1 MADSI
6 LAVDDDR
13 QLTKFLDRF
22 LTKQGFDISTAGSGV
37 QMGMA
42 MEHRDF
48 DLMIL
53 DVGLPD
59 LDGFDIARELRKSS
73 SMPIIFLTARD
84 EIYDKIIGLEIGAD
98 DYLTKPFEPRE
109 LLARIRTVL
118 RRRHMVADK
127 TTEEETEHYSFAGL
141 TLDIPRRT
149 LFDQFIRPIPL
160 TAMEFAILRCL
171 VESSGQVVSRDRLMR
186 ELYGHSVT
194 ATNRAI
200 DAHVARLRRKLGEA
214 GLDRDL
220 IRTVHGTGHVL
231 TAVANACANGPTPAG
246 ADLLSA

>member
-1 MADSI
+1 MADTI

-13 QLTKFLDRF
+13 QLTLFLDRF
-22 LTKQGFDISTAGSGV
+22 LTKQGYDVSTASSGA
-37 QMGMA
+37 QMGLA

-53 DVGLPD
+53 DIGLPD

-84 EIYDKIIGLEIGAD
+84 EVYDKIIGLEIGAD

-109 LLARIRTVL
+109 LLARIRSVL
-118 RRRHMVADK
+118 RRRPSAVAQMPEGHAD
-127 TTEEETEHYSFAGL
+127 HYTFAGL

-149 LFDQFIRPIPL
+149 LLDRSNQAISL
-160 TAMEFAILRCL
+160 TSMEFSVLRCL
-171 VESSGQVVSRDRLMR
+171 VQALGRVVSRDSLMR
-186 ELYGHSVT
+186 ELYGNCTTVT
-194 ATNRAI
+194 DRAI
-200 DAHVARLRRKLGEA
+200 DAHVARLRRKLATA

-220 IRTVHGTGHVL
+220 VRTIHGTGHVL
-231 TAVANACANGPTPAG
+231 TAVASPDFGGRDSMPAP
-246 ADLLSA
+246 LMSA

>member
-1 MADSI
+1 MADTI

-13 QLTKFLDRF
+13 QLTTFLDRF
-22 LTKQGFDISTAGSGV
+22 LSKQGFDVSTASTGA
-37 QMGMA
+37 QMGLA

-84 EIYDKIIGLEIGAD
+84 EVYDKIIGLEIGAD

-109 LLARIRTVL
+109 LLARIRSVL
-118 RRRHMVADK
+118 RRRTPAVAEIAESRVD
-127 TTEEETEHYSFAGL
+127 HYRFAGL

-149 LFDQFIRPIPL
+149 LFDQRNQSISL
-160 TAMEFAILRCL
+160 TSMEFSVLRCL
-171 VESSGQVVSRDRLMR
+171 VQALGRVVSRDSLMS
-186 ELYGHSVT
+186 ELYGNCTTVT
-194 ATNRAI
+194 DRAI
-200 DAHVARLRRKLGEA
+200 DAHVARLRRKLTAA

-220 IRTVHGTGHVL
+220 VRTIHGTGHVL
-231 TAVANACANGPTPAG
+231 TAVATPDAGPQGTTSA
-246 ADLLSA
+246 LSA